1 VIGLQPK
8 AIQYTAAGY
17 KYSKKPERANITV
30 VLLVCVPSYGC
41 LQVDL
46 NITLQPFTSGS
57 SWMMF

>member
-1 VIGLQPK
+1 MIGLQPK

-30 VLLVCVPSYGC
+30 VLLVCLPSYGC

-46 NITLQPFTSGS
+46 NITLQPFTS
-57 SWMMF
+57 